1 MPTSPASTS
10 SLPFSPPLTDARGRP
25 MRDLRISVTDR
36 CNLRCTY
43 CMPRE
48 IFDRNHVF
56 LPRSDLLS
64 FEEILCIA
72 RTFVSLG
79 IRKIRLTGGE
89 PLLRR
94 GVENLVRELARLTD
108 EGGAPIEVTLTTNG
122 VLLAQKAKALK
133 DAGLARLT
141 VSLDGLSDAVFK
153 RMSDV
158 DVPVST
164 VLNGIAS
171 AKQAGFSSIKVNMV
185 VKRHVNDH
193 ELLPMAR
200 HFKDSGITLRFIE
213 YMDVGSTNGWRM
225 EEVVT
230 AGEILE
236 VIGSQYPLERL
247 GTGDGVAQ
255 RWRYRDGKGEIGII
269 ASVTQAFCDGC
280 TRMRLST
287 DGKLYTCLFA
297 EDAKADLKTMLR
309 NGKTEEDLKQAISD
323 CWKIREDR
331 YSQIRHQL
339 TESHF
344 KKIEM
349 SYIGG

>member
-1 MPTSPASTS
+1 MSMSINNTFNAPYP
-10 SLPFSPPLTDARGRP
+10 PPLMDAMGRP

-48 IFDRNHVF
+48 IFDKNHVF

-64 FEEILCIA
+64 FEEIVRVA
-72 RTFVSLG
+72 RVFVDLG

-94 GVENLVRELARLTD
+94 GVENLVRELAKLTD
-108 EGGAPIEVTLTTNG
+108 RNGIPVEVTLTTNG
-122 VLLAQKAKALK
+122 VLLAQKAFALK

-158 DVPVST
+158 DVPVAT
-164 VLNGIAS
+164 VLNGISS
-171 AKQAGFSSIKVNMV
+171 AERAGFSSIKVNMV

-200 HFKDSGITLRFIE
+200 HFRSSGITLRFIE
-213 YMDVGSTNGWRM
+213 YMDVGNTNGWRM

-230 AGEILE
+230 ASEILE
-236 VIGSQYPLERL
+236 TIGSQFPLQR
-247 GTGDGVAQ
+247 TGAKDEVAQ
-255 RWRYRDGKGEIGII
+255 RWRYLDGKGEIGVI
-269 ASVTQAFCDGC
+269 ASVTQAFCSGC

-297 EDAKADLKTMLR
+297 EDAKADLKAMLR
-309 NGKTEEDLKQAISD
+309 NGKTEEDLMKTISG
-323 CWKIREDR
+323 CWKNRDDR

-339 TESHF
+339 TESQL

>member
-1 MPTSPASTS
+1 MSMSINNTFNAPYP
-10 SLPFSPPLTDARGRP
+10 PPLMDAMGRP

-48 IFDRNHVF
+48 IFDKNHVF

-64 FEEILCIA
+64 FEEIVRVA
-72 RTFVSLG
+72 RVFVDLG

-94 GVENLVRELARLTD
+94 GVENLVRELAKLTD
-108 EGGAPIEVTLTTNG
+108 RNGIPVEVTLTTNG
-122 VLLAQKAKALK
+122 VLLAQKAFALK

-158 DVPVST
+158 DVPVAT
-164 VLNGIAS
+164 VLNGISS
-171 AKQAGFSSIKVNMV
+171 AERAGFSSIKVNMV

-200 HFKDSGITLRFIE
+200 HFRSSGITLRFIE
-213 YMDVGSTNGWRM
+213 YMDVGNTNGWRM

-230 AGEILE
+230 ASEILE
-236 VIGSQYPLERL
+236 TIGSQFPLQR
-247 GTGDGVAQ
+247 TGAKDEVAQ
-255 RWRYRDGKGEIGII
+255 RWRYLDGKGEIGVI
-269 ASVTQAFCDGC
+269 ASVTQAFCSGC

-297 EDAKADLKTMLR
+297 EDAKADLKAMLR
-309 NGKTEEDLKQAISD
+309 NGKTEEDLMKTIS
-323 CWKIREDR
+323 
-331 YSQIRHQL
+331 
-339 TESHF
+339 
-344 KKIEM
+344 
-349 SYIGG
+349 G